1 MSNPA
6 DVTGFDGIWVVPGS
20 PYEHRD
26 GVLAAIQAAHVN
38 GIPFLGTC
46 GGFQHLLLEFARNV
60 CGLSGADNA
69 EERPDAS
76 PLLIVPLECS
86 LLGEEAAVVVQ
97 ADTLAAALMGEG
109 PAVERFFCRYGLDE
123 RYLDALIGSGLV
135 VSGRD
140 VTGAVRLIELPDHP
154 FFLGSLFQP
163 ELSSDETW
171 VHPLIGGFIAAVR
184 AHREPD
190 RPPGRS
196 PRMGPL
202 MPIVPDI
209 KDWTWVLDR
218 PCDECGFDVRAV
230 PLRSIPGLFASN
242 AAAWG
247 SILARGE
254 SASLA
259 ERPSDDCWSTLEY
272 ACHVRDVYRLA
283 NVRVGLMLAD
293 ENPTFENWDQ
303 DATAVEEHY
312 QQQDPADVA
321 AEISD
326 AADELARLYSSLPS
340 RAAMRPG
347 TRSDGARFTVE
358 SFGRYVLHDPVHHL
372 ADVRKP

>member
-1 MSNPA
+1 MTTPPPRLAFVGDRSPSVQAHARIPRLVEALGIGAGDPVELYWLPSAAVSNAA

-26 GVLAAIQAAHVN
+26 GVLAAIQAARVN

-97 ADTLAAALMGEG
+97 AGTLAAALMGEG

-123 RYLDALIGSGLV
+123 RYLEELVGHGLV

-184 AHREPD
+184 AHASRTG
-190 RPPGRS
+190 RPAG
-196 PRMGPL
+196 L
-202 MPIVPDI
+202 
-209 KDWTWVLDR
+209 L
-218 PCDECGFDVRAV
+218 ERA
-230 PLRSIPGLFASN
+230 R
-242 AAAWG
+242 
-247 SILARGE
+247 
-254 SASLA
+254 
-259 ERPSDDCWSTLEY
+259 
-272 ACHVRDVYRLA
+272 
-283 NVRVGLMLAD
+283 
-293 ENPTFENWDQ
+293 
-303 DATAVEEHY
+303 
-312 QQQDPADVA
+312 
-321 AEISD
+321 
-326 AADELARLYSSLPS
+326 
-340 RAAMRPG
+340 
-347 TRSDGARFTVE
+347 
-358 SFGRYVLHDPVHHL
+358 
-372 ADVRKP
+372 

>member
-1 MSNPA
+1 
-6 DVTGFDGIWVVPGS
+6 
-20 PYEHRD
+20 
-26 GVLAAIQAAHVN
+26 
-38 GIPFLGTC
+38 
-46 GGFQHLLLEFARNV
+46 
-60 CGLSGADNA
+60 
-69 EERPDAS
+69 
-76 PLLIVPLECS
+76 
-86 LLGEEAAVVVQ
+86 
-97 ADTLAAALMGEG
+97 
-109 PAVERFFCRYGLDE
+109 
-123 RYLDALIGSGLV
+123 
-135 VSGRD
+135 
-140 VTGAVRLIELPDHP
+140 
-154 FFLGSLFQP
+154 
-163 ELSSDETW
+163 
-171 VHPLIGGFIAAVR
+171 
-184 AHREPD
+184 
-190 RPPGRS
+190 
-196 PRMGPL
+196 
-202 MPIVPDI
+202 MPIVPDT

-230 PLRSIPGLFASN
+230 PFGSIPGQFAAN

-247 SILARGE
+247 SILVRGE
-254 SASLA
+254 PASLA

-312 QQQDPADVA
+312 EQQDPAQVA

-326 AADELARLYSSLPS
+326 AAGELGRLYSSLPS